1 MLKRPLILKLFAF
14 FLFIDPILRV
24 ILLYVEKDKEFD
36 FIVILSKALALPVG
50 DLFNFWF
57 LFPLSGVLLLGVKF
71 YSYIGF
77 ILIQFY
83 SLYFHINYQS
93 YSWPYLAETPSLTAY
108 ILLAINIIM
117 VGYLLMPRPREIF
130 FNKNMRWWERGSR
143 YSINEPCF
151 VKLFEKEVHG
161 KVCDISFGGALLNLD
176 EHIEVGN
183 TVKIDFEIVER
194 SFSINAK
201 IVRLVNGTDDNVQY
215 GAQFLFSGIFQKL
228 QLKFLMMTIAKLDA
242 YEKFR

>member
-1 MLKRPLILKLFAF
+1 
-14 FLFIDPILRV
+14 
-24 ILLYVEKDKEFD
+24 VEKEKEFD
-36 FIVILSKALALPVG
+36 FVVILSKALALPVS

-57 LFPLSGVLLLGVKF
+57 LFPLSGLLLLGVKT
-71 YSYIGF
+71 YSYILF

-108 ILLAINIIM
+108 VLLAINIIM

-143 YSINEPCF
+143 YTINEPCF
-151 VKLFEKEVHG
+151 VKILNKEVHG
-161 KVCDISFGGALLNLD
+161 KVCDLSFGGALLNLD
-176 EHIEVGN
+176 EHIDVGN
-183 TVKIDFEIVER
+183 IVRIEFEIVEK
-194 SFSINAK
+194 SFSINAQ
-201 IVRLVNGTDDNVQY
+201 IVRLVNETSESVQY
-215 GAQFLFSGIFQKL
+215 GVQFLFEGTFQKL
-228 QLKFLMMTIAKLDA
+228 KLKFLMMTIAKLDA